1 MNVIKLSENVSV
13 ISAPTNVG
21 VIALPEQG
29 KTTIYL
35 IDCGSSDED
44 GMQIYDYLC
53 SAYND
58 FKIAAVILTHAHYD
72 HEGGLPYL
80 TAKTGCGGWICK
92 DEAFFAEHPVT
103 IAQMAWGGAE
113 PKELRTLYSTPKKI
127 VRTFKPDET
136 IRLSPAD
143 SEKNVS
149 LKVVLLDGHS
159 SAQTGLMIT
168 DSDGKKSFFVGD
180 AVSGRNS
187 LKRYWIQFMLDEHK
201 AKETTAKLSSVQA
214 DYYVPSHGDYVTEIE
229 GLAELNLLAMLE
241 TEQLILKILKT
252 PMCFDDILTAVL
264 NENGIKM
271 NLTRYAFM
279 SGPIRSYV
287 TSLYEDNKIE
297 PVTIDNKLCWK
308 VVD

>member
-1 MNVIKLSENVSV
+1 M
-13 ISAPTNVG
+13 
-21 VIALPEQG
+21 
-29 KTTIYL
+29 
-35 IDCGSSDED
+35 
-44 GMQIYDYLC
+44 
-53 SAYND
+53 
-58 FKIAAVILTHAHYD
+58 
-72 HEGGLPYL
+72 
-80 TAKTGCGGWICK
+80 
-92 DEAFFAEHPVT
+92 
-103 IAQMAWGGAE
+103 
-113 PKELRTLYSTPKKI
+113 
-127 VRTFKPDET
+127 
-136 IRLSPAD
+136 
-143 SEKNVS
+143 
-149 LKVVLLDGHS
+149 VLLDGHS

-168 DSDGKKSFFVGD
+168 DSDGKKLFFVGD

-214 DYYVPSHGDYVTEIE
+214 DYYIPSHGDYVTEIE

>member
-53 SAYND
+53 SEYND
-58 FKIAAVILTHAHYD
+58 FEIAAVILTHAHYD

-136 IRLSPAD
+136 IRLSPED

-201 AKETTAKLSSVQA
+201 AKATTAKLSSVQA
-214 DYYVPSHGDYVTEIE
+214 DYYIPSHGDYVTEIE

-279 SGPIRSYV
+279 SGSIRSYV